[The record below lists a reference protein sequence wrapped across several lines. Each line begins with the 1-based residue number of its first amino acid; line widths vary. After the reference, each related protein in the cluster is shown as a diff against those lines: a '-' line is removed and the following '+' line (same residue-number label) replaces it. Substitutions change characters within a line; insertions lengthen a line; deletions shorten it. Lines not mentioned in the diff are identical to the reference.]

1 MANECARDR
10 DWEMQAVRASFRL
23 IIGVS
28 RVRLYLSP
36 SDPPL
41 TIFERPA
48 SLFAPHAFSIPITPP
63 HTAHRPPRTLRFAH
77 LGPNSKTSTPTRAN
91 RNKAATSKC
100 TKYIPPARLD
110 RRT

>member
-48 SLFAPHAFSIPITPP
+48 SLFALRRVSIPITPP

-77 LGPNSKTSTPTRAN
+77 LSPNSKTSTPRARIAQG
-91 RNKAATSKC
+91 RNFQVC
-100 TKYIPPARLD
+100 TKYIPPARLNMH
-110 RRT
+110 T